1 MYPSAPRF
9 ALLILEQG
17 YVRRTCLAVAGSS
30 SVARRL
36 NLSSETLVA
45 AFAEAFEPSINQR
58 QDSDAEQP
66 GANLQLVFR
75 HDCL

>member
-1 MYPSAPRF
+1 M
-9 ALLILEQG
+9 
-17 YVRRTCLAVAGSS
+17 AGSS